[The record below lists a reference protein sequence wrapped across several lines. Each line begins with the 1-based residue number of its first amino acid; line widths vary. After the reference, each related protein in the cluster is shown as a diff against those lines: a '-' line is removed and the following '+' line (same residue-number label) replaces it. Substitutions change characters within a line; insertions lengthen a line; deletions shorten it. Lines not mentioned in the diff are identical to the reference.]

1 MKLQKLKF
9 QFVVSKEYVVLII
22 QWLLPTNRK
31 MLSKNTNSAGPVM
44 HHGAGITIKVD
55 DGFEIKEII
64 LASVRII
71 VANVLLYGCSL
82 RFMQWTIT
90 VFDSMNSSIAA
101 VYLC

>member
-1 MKLQKLKF
+1 
-9 QFVVSKEYVVLII
+9 
-22 QWLLPTNRK
+22 

-82 RFMQWTIT
+82 RFMQ
-90 VFDSMNSSIAA
+90 
-101 VYLC
+101 